1 MGGHR
6 HDCGFP
12 VRGMRVRGV
21 CDIKPSPPTYTLAV
35 RRRAIG
41 RSPWRWIIAAI
52 RTLFASLTLP
62 SMFEPLPDYAQHDT
76 FELVMFYAV
85 PAVIGSFGVALALIA
100 LRSGIF
106 VDEQGL
112 IVKPFAGLRRR
123 RIPVDTIRALT
134 VTREQG
140 PVFEWVSPA
149 VVLTSGKTI
158 VLGLAH
164 YNTARG
170 RERALAQAEVVARR
184 FGRPVEMPRAS
195 LGQWTNDADSGRTGT
210 GAR

>member
-1 MGGHR
+1 M
-6 HDCGFP
+6 
-12 VRGMRVRGV
+12 

-52 RTLFASLTLP
+52 GLLFASLTLP
-62 SMFEPLPDYAQHDT
+62 SMFELLPGYAQHDT

-85 PAVIGSFGVALALIA
+85 PAVIGSFGVALAFIA
-100 LRSGIF
+100 LRSGVF
-106 VDEQGL
+106 MDDQGL
-112 IVKPFAGLRRR
+112 IVKPVAGLRRR
-123 RIPVDTIRALT
+123 RIPVDTIRALS
-134 VTREQG
+134 VTREPG

-149 VVLTSGKTI
+149 VVLTSGGTI
-158 VLGLAH
+158 DLGLSNF
-164 YNTARG
+164 NTAKG

-195 LGQWTNDADSGRTGT
+195 LGLGTNDADSGRTGT
-210 GAR
+210 GSR